1 MNARAPF
8 ALSLDLREAVG
19 IFLFLRANE
28 SNLDPTLLGAL
39 SKIEKGLYD
48 SFSIEEMESIIS
60 SCRSGGLSG

>member
-8 ALSLDLREAVG
+8 ALSLDLQEAVG
-19 IFLFLRANE
+19 VFLFLRTNE
-28 SNLDPTLLGAL
+28 SNLDPILLGAL